1 MADDELTDADL
12 VARVLEGDG
21 EAFGS
26 LYDRYARL
34 VRAVVCGVSRDWP
47 AIHDLTQE
55 CFLRAY
61 RNLARLRQPDR
72 FGPWI
77 VGIARQVAR
86 ERRRS
91 LRRDRHRFIGS
102 DMPERWAAPNA
113 GDSIDEDTEL
123 VMRRI
128 AELPERERLAI
139 HAFFLNESNAGAAA
153 ELLDLSRS
161 GFYAVLGRGL
171 SRLSKFFERPTAG
184 KEKK

>member
-1 MADDELTDADL
+1 MADEPTDADL
-12 VARVLEGDG
+12 VSRVLEGDR

-34 VRAVVCGVSRDWP
+34 VRAVVCGVSGDWP

-55 CFLRAY
+55 CFLRAF
-61 RNLARLRQPDR
+61 RNLARLRQRDR
-72 FGPWI
+72 FGPWV

-102 DMPERWAAPNA
+102 DVPERWATPNA

-123 VMRRI
+123 VMRRL
-128 AELPERERLAI
+128 AELPERDRLAI
-139 HAFFLNESNAGAAA
+139 HAFFLNENNAGAAA
-153 ELLDLSRS
+153 ELLGLSRS
-161 GFYAVLGRGL
+161 GLYAILGRAL
-171 SRLSKFFERPTAG
+171 SRLAKLVECPGAR
-184 KEKK
+184 KEGR